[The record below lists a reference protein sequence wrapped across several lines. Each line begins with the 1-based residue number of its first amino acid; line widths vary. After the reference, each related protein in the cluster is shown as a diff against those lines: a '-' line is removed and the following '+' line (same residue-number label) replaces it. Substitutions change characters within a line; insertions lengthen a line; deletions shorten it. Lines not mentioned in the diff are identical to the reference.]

1 MKSRSFVLTL
11 LLAATACGEDFSDE
25 LPRIPPTEPADTLAN
40 FTVADGFGIDLVAS
54 GATKGG

>member
-1 MKSRSFVLTL
+1 MYLRFMKSRSFVLTL

-40 FTVADGFGIDLVAS
+40 FTVADLVAS
-54 GATKGG
+54 EPLI